1 MKDITGVDKDL
12 GLKTTADKES
22 QTEKTEIV
30 EEDIFEDE
38 TNHYLLL
45 ELIANDLE
53 SSDIITESVDG
64 DQIDGFRETI
74 KLLVEKLFEQ
84 IKDSI
89 KNDAA
94 KPDNKKQKFV
104 KALIRIFSILLN
116 ANLSSTK
123 KITKIIKQSAKL
135 VINLWSGQKSML
147 DGTTDQKP
155 LCLDRREDQTSE
167 RSERETNR
175 GKEN

>member
-1 MKDITGVDKDL
+1 MA
-12 GLKTTADKES
+12 ADKAS
-22 QTEKTEIV
+22 QIEQIEIV
-30 EEDIFEDE
+30 EEDFFEVE

-53 SSDIITESVDG
+53 SSDIISESVDG

-89 KNDAA
+89 KNYAA
-94 KPDNKKQKFV
+94 RLDNKKQKFI

-116 ANLSSTK
+116 ANLSSAK
-123 KITKIIKQSAKL
+123 KITKIIKRSAKL
-135 VINLWSGQKSML
+135 VINLWPGQKRLL
-147 DGTTDQKP
+147 DGTTDQQS
-155 LCLDRREDQTSE
+155 LF
-167 RSERETNR
+167 
-175 GKEN
+175 

>member
-1 MKDITGVDKDL
+1 MSKRISNTEITITTNKKLLNDIMDIDKDL
-12 GLKTTADKES
+12 GLKTTADKAS
-22 QTEKTEIV
+22 QTEQIEIV
-30 EEDIFEDE
+30 EEDFFEDE

-53 SSDIITESVDG
+53 SSDIISESVDG

-94 KPDNKKQKFV
+94 RPDNKKQKFI
-104 KALIRIFSILLN
+104 KALIRIFTILLT
-116 ANLSSTK
+116 ANLSSAK
-123 KITKIIKQSAKL
+123 KITKIIK
-135 VINLWSGQKSML
+135 
-147 DGTTDQKP
+147 
-155 LCLDRREDQTSE
+155 C
-167 RSERETNR
+167 
-175 GKEN
+175 